1 MRGIVQQGEDAG
13 PLNCGEAEEEARVG
27 LDEVGKEAEG
37 HVGNHEEFEGVA
49 GEEAMETPHHFSDR
63 AGDAF
68 KLFMVAYMSFR
79 LLCDFIKPY
88 PRIFLG
94 LGGIQW
100 ACLLILLYY
109 SRDITRWLRPVPSV
123 ANPNS

>member
-1 MRGIVQQGEDAG
+1 
-13 PLNCGEAEEEARVG
+13 
-27 LDEVGKEAEG
+27 
-37 HVGNHEEFEGVA
+37 
-49 GEEAMETPHHFSDR
+49 
-63 AGDAF
+63 DAF

-79 LLCDFIKPY
+79 FLCDFIKPY

-109 SRDITRWLRPVPSV
+109 SPDIARWLRQGRIKEAVLS
-123 ANPNS
+123 